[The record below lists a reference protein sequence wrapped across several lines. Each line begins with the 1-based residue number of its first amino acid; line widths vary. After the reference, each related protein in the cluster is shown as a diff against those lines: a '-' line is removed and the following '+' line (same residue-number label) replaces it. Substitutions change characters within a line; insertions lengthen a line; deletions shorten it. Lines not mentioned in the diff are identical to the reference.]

1 MVGLHGAEDSL
12 DHGGL
17 EVGRWLHDSELA
29 GEILPDAEVFCA
41 PGDPLREFGETGGD
55 TAYGQGLLAR
65 VDVCHQMDFHAAGEV
80 EASFDG
86 CVDDRDFFQVDHR
99 ARASSYVRVNVAG
112 LIPVNAFVYEDESMK
127 TNEMSFVKTG
137 DARTFEPEHGMKRQV
152 LAHSDQ
158 LMLVRHLFEPGWVG
172 ARHSHPHHQLV
183 YVVSGAIRV
192 DVDGRVF
199 DVLAGD
205 SFVVD
210 GGVEHQ
216 ASALEA
222 SEVLDV
228 FTPVREDYRKLV
240 K

>member
-1 MVGLHGAEDSL
+1 MCLQE
-12 DHGGL
+12 
-17 EVGRWLHDSELA
+17 R
-29 GEILPDAEVFCA
+29 
-41 PGDPLREFGETGGD
+41 
-55 TAYGQGLLAR
+55 
-65 VDVCHQMDFHAAGEV
+65 
-80 EASFDG
+80 SF
-86 CVDDRDFFQVDHR
+86 
-99 ARASSYVRVNVAG
+99 YK
-112 LIPVNAFVYEDESMK
+112 DEPMSAK
-127 TNEMSFVKTG
+127 EMSFVATG
-137 DARTFEPEHGMKRQV
+137 DAQSFTPEPGMKRQI

-158 LMLVRHLFEPGWVG
+158 LMLVRHFFEEGWVG

-183 YVVSGAIRV
+183 YVVSGSIRV

-199 DVLAGD
+199 DVRPGD

-228 FTPVREDYRKLV
+228 FTPVREDYRELV

>member
-1 MVGLHGAEDSL
+1 MMM
-12 DHGGL
+12 
-17 EVGRWLHDSELA
+17 SE
-29 GEILPDAEVFCA
+29 
-41 PGDPLREFGETGGD
+41 
-55 TAYGQGLLAR
+55 
-65 VDVCHQMDFHAAGEV
+65 MD
-80 EASFDG
+80 
-86 CVDDRDFFQVDHR
+86 
-99 ARASSYVRVNVAG
+99 
-112 LIPVNAFVYEDESMK
+112 
-127 TNEMSFVKTG
+127 FVKTG
-137 DARTFEPEHGMKRQV
+137 EAKSFHPETGMTRQV

-158 LMLVRHLFEPGWVG
+158 LMLVRHYFDKGWVG

-183 YVVSGAIRV
+183 YVVAGAIRV

-216 ASALEA
+216 ASALET

-228 FTPVREDYRKLV
+228 FTPVREDYRELV